1 MIKTLNPASRSR
13 TEGRRLNV
21 FLAVSLLLYTL
32 GLLFLTFWAHRR
44 TMGHHYLFFGLFALI
59 HGLWLFGRM
68 VFGRYPVDWVA
79 LDFLNAFIRYTISIP
94 IWLLLMRFLGNGWR
108 SSMRWGLWAFVLFA
122 PVGILWDLVHWQPFS
137 AMRVYNV
144 LIPFGAA
151 VVVGNLFRHG
161 WKGSMEVWMARV
173 LAIVVPIAM
182 ILIFRDSCEFWGSLW
197 FSCQRQPYMDVV
209 TVCFLG
215 YIVAR
220 RSWEALGV
228 NLVGSGNLAEPE

>member
-1 MIKTLNPASRSR
+1 VITIVISA
-13 TEGRRLNV
+13 
-21 FLAVSLLLYTL
+21 LLYL
-32 GLLFLTFWAHRR
+32 SGLLFLTFWALRR
-44 TMGHHYLFFGLFALI
+44 PQEHHYLFFGLITLVHTI
-59 HGLWLFGRM
+59 WLFSRM
-68 VFGRYPVDWVA
+68 LYGRYPVDWVA
-79 LDFLNAFIRYTISIP
+79 LDILNAFIRYTISIP

-197 FSCQRQPYMDVV
+197 FSCQRQPYVDILMLSM
-209 TVCFLG
+209 LG
-215 YIVAR
+215 YIVVR
-220 RSWEALGV
+220 KSWVGLEV
-228 NLVGSGNLAEPE
+228 NLVRSGNPMEQD

>member
-1 MIKTLNPASRSR
+1 MSHLLLIISA
-13 TEGRRLNV
+13 
-21 FLAVSLLLYTL
+21 LLYTL
-32 GLLFLTFWAHRR
+32 GLLSLALFLR
-44 TMGHHYLFFGLFALI
+44 TKGHHYLFFGLFALA
-59 HGLWLFGRM
+59 HGLWLFSRM

-79 LDFLNAFIRYTISIP
+79 LDFLNAFIRYTIAVP
-94 IWLLLMRFLGNGWR
+94 IWLVLMRFLGDGWR
-108 SSMRWGLWAFVLFA
+108 SSMRWGLWAFVVFA
-122 PVGILWDLVHWQPFS
+122 PVAILWDLAHWQPFS

-197 FSCQRQPYMDVV
+197 FSWQRQGYVDVV
-209 TVCFLG
+209 TVCVLG

-220 RSWEALGV
+220 RSWAAYASKRGFFKLPGEPRGVALR
-228 NLVGSGNLAEPE
+228 SE